1 MDTPVDRLKHFAATL
16 DMPIN
21 QLEKECG
28 MPRGVGTKIKATSR
42 PLMFEKIR
50 QRFPILNI
58 EWLKTGESDML
69 LPEHPAITDGNEIN
83 IRGGVAHSAVNNG
96 SGSASY
102 TAKSKSDQNLMRT
115 LIRKVEALSVE
126 IKEKDEQISR
136 LLAIIE
142 GFAGIAGRY
151 KPRAEEERQ
160 KKDELKEAM
169 RRRRA
174 EGREKR
180 RSEISRF
187 QCVCNPRMIIY
198 TCERFSAKIERSMDA
213 TAVCLNIY
221 SNHKINKQ

>member
-1 MDTPVDRLKHFAATL
+1 MNTTKSRLQHFAATL
-16 DMPIN
+16 GLSML

-28 MPRGVGTKIKATSR
+28 IKYGVASR
-42 PLMFEKIR
+42 ITEKSYPKTFEKIR

-58 EWLKTGESDML
+58 EWLKTGEGDML

-102 TAKSKSDQNLMRT
+102 TTKSDQSLMRT
-115 LIRKVEALSVE
+115 LIRKVEMLSIE

-160 KKDELKEAM
+160 KRDELKEAM

-174 EGREKR
+174 E
-180 RSEISRF
+180 
-187 QCVCNPRMIIY
+187 
-198 TCERFSAKIERSMDA
+198 AKAAKKDEA
-213 TAVCLNIY
+213 
-221 SNHKINKQ
+221 K

>member
-1 MDTPVDRLKHFAATL
+1 METPVDRLKHFAATL

-28 MPRGVGTKIKATSR
+28 IPRGVGTKIKATSR

-58 EWLKTGESDML
+58 EWLKTGEGDML
-69 LPEHPAITDGNEIN
+69 LPEHPAITDSKTISIGGNI
-83 IRGGVAHSAVNNG
+83 AHSAVNNG

-102 TAKSKSDQNLMRT
+102 TAKSDQSLMRT
-115 LIRKVEALSVE
+115 LIRKVETLSTE

-160 KKDELKEAM
+160 KKEELCEEA
-169 RRRRA
+169 RRKRA
-174 EGREKR
+174 EAKAAEKD
-180 RSEISRF
+180 E
-187 QCVCNPRMIIY
+187 
-198 TCERFSAKIERSMDA
+198 TK
-213 TAVCLNIY
+213 
-221 SNHKINKQ
+221 

>member
-58 EWLKTGESDML
+58 EWLKTGEGDML

-83 IRGGVAHSAVNNG
+83 IRGGVTHSAVNNG

-102 TAKSKSDQNLMRT
+102 TNTAKRDQSLMRT

-160 KKDELKEAM
+160 KRDELKEAM

-174 EGREKR
+174 E
-180 RSEISRF
+180 
-187 QCVCNPRMIIY
+187 
-198 TCERFSAKIERSMDA
+198 AKAAKKDEA
-213 TAVCLNIY
+213 
-221 SNHKINKQ
+221 K

>member
-1 MDTPVDRLKHFAATL
+1 ML
-16 DMPIN
+16 

-28 MPRGVGTKIKATSR
+28 IKYGVASR
-42 PLMFEKIR
+42 ITEKSYPKTFEKIR

-58 EWLKTGESDML
+58 EWLKTGEGDML

-96 SGSASY
+96 SCSASY
-102 TAKSKSDQNLMRT
+102 TTKSDQSLMRT
-115 LIRKVEALSVE
+115 LIRKVEMLSIE

-160 KKDELKEAM
+160 KRDELKEAM

-174 EGREKR
+174 E
-180 RSEISRF
+180 
-187 QCVCNPRMIIY
+187 
-198 TCERFSAKIERSMDA
+198 AKAAKKDEA
-213 TAVCLNIY
+213 
-221 SNHKINKQ
+221 K